1 MMSKQ
6 NTSNA
11 VMATRKDSPDELDY
25 YPTPPWATRALCE
38 LLVQIYECFAFDNRN
53 LTVWEPACGE
63 GFMSRPLMEYFE
75 NVISTD
81 VTDFSASFPEQDGV
95 RDFLIS
101 WDGEL
106 IECDWV
112 ISNPPFILGQQFI
125 ERALSVAKVGVAM
138 LLRMQF
144 LEGGDRYDEL
154 FKDNPPTF
162 ICVCC
167 DRVAMHKGKIEKGQ
181 STATAYCWFV
191 WDVKEKDDMTPG
203 VSSIEL
209 PRAPRVHWFPNG
221 TKLRLE
227 RDTDYPEWAA
237 RKPERPCPLFDDA
250 PP

>member
-1 MMSKQ
+1 MSKQ

-25 YPTPPWATRALCE
+25 YPTPPWATRALLEQLFGNYCPGM
-38 LLVQIYECFAFDNRN
+38 AFGGYHDG
-53 LTVWEPACGE
+53 TVWEPACGE
-63 GFMSRPLMEYFE
+63 GFMSRPLSEHFYK
-75 NVISTD
+75 VISTD
-81 VTDFSASFPEQDGV
+81 VTNFSATFPQQGGV
-95 RDFLIS
+95 RYFLIP
-101 WDGEL
+101 WDGEP

-125 ERALSVAKVGVAM
+125 ERALQVAKVGVAM

-154 FKDNPPTF
+154 FKDHPPSMIF
-162 ICVCC
+162 VFC
-167 DRVAMHKGKIEKGQ
+167 DRVAMHKGKIEKKQ

-191 WDVKEKDDMTPG
+191 WSLEHDDDTM
-203 VSSIEL
+203 IEESL
-209 PRAPRVHWFPNG
+209 GPRIHWLPNG